1 MQQGLGVKTAGVGKR
16 KSGDDGME
24 TDASQ
29 VGGGT
34 RTKDVDARTQKYI
47 EQAGRRNHAG
57 DMAGLGASYWYG
69 GDAGVDI
76 GGRQAAREAEKTE
89 V

>member
-1 MQQGLGVKTAGVGKR
+1 MQQGLGVETAEVGKQ
-16 KSGDDGME
+16 KSRDDGTE
-24 TDASQ
+24 TDATQ
-29 VGGGT
+29 VGGGN
-34 RTKDVDARTQKYI
+34 RAKDVDARMQTYV
-47 EQAGRRNHAG
+47 EQVGRGNHAG
-57 DMAGLGASYWYG
+57 DMAGLGASYQYG